1 MDTDI
6 ILEGEILDLPLKRL
20 SVLRKQTT
28 VFNQLIKRKK
38 SEASIKGIVKKNIVP
53 LRSLNFRNKGH
64 DF

>member
-38 SEASIKGIVKKNIVP
+38 SEASIKGIVKKKYRAIKI
-53 LRSLNFRNKGH
+53 FK
-64 DF
+64 FQK